1 MATPLLSG
9 TLGDGRVVDV
19 STMTPAK
26 PQPAS
31 LVSRA
36 AALARWVWDGTA
48 PAEQFFGPGTPM
60 VPVAPEE
67 VAGRMRDY
75 PLTANMQWAPRSE
88 EMTPFQELYSL
99 ADIHDLTRLCI
110 ETRKDQMAGQ
120 EWTIRLRRAPGGKK
134 FGDVQED
141 LVKFFQSPDKREP
154 WEQWQG
160 RLLED
165 HFVGDCAT
173 AYVRRDLKGDV
184 WGFEPIHGGTITLR
198 LDPWGRVP
206 MLGEAYT
213 QIIKGMPAVGYTRD
227 QLIYAPRR
235 PRNHKGYGLSCV
247 EQIIITVNLC
257 LRRQFHQLAWYTDG
271 SAPDLIIGVPK
282 EWNSKEIIK
291 LEAHWESLFR
301 GNSQQRRGRPLLI
314 PGGNEC
320 KFENTKKDPLKDE
333 FDEWLARVVCY
344 AFSLPPTPF
353 VKMMNRGTAETAQET
368 AQKEGLVPLKKWW
381 KSIVDDMLVRMG
393 RPECEFAWTDQE
405 ALDPLVR
412 AQVNNIN
419 LANGTVKRN
428 EVRDSLG
435 LDALPDDAIPTLPE
449 AQALAALVTAG
460 ILDAAAAAEKLGL
473 PKPTPPTPKP
483 DPLSPPPGAASDPQG
498 QAQPA
503 STDKQPPAAGKPKQ
517 PALSQSS
524 GRSAEKMAKNRKALP
539 SRNREDLLRME
550 ASYTLKAAKELDRI
564 RKAAISRVRATEH
577 KLAKAP
583 GEPIANIVTDEDFN
597 RFRALLQAQALDLYQ
612 GGAAA
617 AGQTL
622 NATDAMLKLANERGI
637 AWAEAHAAEQIV
649 GISQTTK
656 DGVRELVEQAMT
668 EGWSNNRLADALDEA
683 YEFSP
688 DRAEVISRTESAM
701 ADLKGN
707 MEISK
712 EAGVERVQWLTA
724 EADACDQ
731 CDDLDGKEAPVDGA
745 FDDGTPADDVAH
757 PNCRCDRIAVL
768 PEESEE

>member
-9 TLGDGRVVDV
+9 AMAGGKQVDV
-19 STMTPAK
+19 STMSSAVR
-26 PQPAS
+26 QPSS

-36 AALARWVWDGTA
+36 AALARWVWDGST

-60 VPVAPEE
+60 TPVADEE
-67 VAGRMRDY
+67 VAGRLRDY
-75 PLTANMQWAPRSE
+75 PLTANMQWAPRAE
-88 EMTPFQELYSL
+88 EMTPFQELYQL
-99 ADIHDLTRLCI
+99 ADTHDITRLCI
-110 ETRKDQMAGQ
+110 ETRKDQMAAQ
-120 EWTIRLRRAPGGKK
+120 EWTIRRKKAPGGKK

-206 MLGEAYT
+206 MQGEAYT
-213 QIIKGMPAVGYTRD
+213 QIIKGLPAVGYSRE

-247 EQIIITVNLC
+247 EQIILTVNIC
-257 LRRQFHQLAWYTDG
+257 LRRQFHQLTWYTDG

-282 EWNSKEIIK
+282 EWSSREVAKM
-291 LEAHWESLFR
+291 EAHWESIFR

-333 FDEWLARVVCY
+333 FDEWLARGICFC
-344 AFSLPPTPF
+344 FSLPPTPF

-368 AQKEGLVPLKKWW
+368 AQKEGLQPMKKWF
-381 KSIVDDMLVRMG
+381 KSLIDDMLVRMG
-393 RPECEFAWTDQE
+393 RPDAEFAWVDQE

-419 LANGTVKRN
+419 VANGTVKRN
-428 EVRDSLG
+428 EIRDSLG
-435 LDALPDDAIPTLPE
+435 MDPLPDDVIPTLPE
-449 AQALAALVTAG
+449 AQAIAALVTAG
-460 ILDAAAAAEKLGL
+460 IMDPDAAAEKLGL
-473 PKPTPPTPKP
+473 PKPTPKPDPIPPTPAAPSGPGTNGTPKP
-483 DPLSPPPGAASDPQG
+483 VG
-498 QAQPA
+498 
-503 STDKQPPAAGKPKQ
+503 GKPA

-524 GRSAEKMAKNRKALP
+524 GRSAEKMAKNHKALP
-539 SRNREDLLRME
+539 SRNREDLLKME
-550 ASYTLKAAKELDRI
+550 AAYTLKAAKELDRI
-564 RKAAISRVRATEH
+564 RKAAIARIRATEH
-577 KLAKAP
+577 KLAK
-583 GEPIANIVTDEDFN
+583 GEPIVNIVTDDDFL
-597 RFRALLQAQALDLYQ
+597 RFQALMEAQALDLYQ

-617 AGQTL
+617 AGQVL

-637 AWAEAHAAEQIV
+637 IWAQTHAAEQIV
-649 GISQTTK
+649 GIEQTTK

-731 CDDLDGKEAPVDGA
+731 CEDLDGQEAPVDGE
-745 FDDGTPADDVAH
+745 FSDGTAADDVAH

-768 PEESEE
+768 SNESEE